1 MMKNFKISTRLY
13 FLVGLALAVFTATAV
28 YKLYDSHNSMIMER
42 KAKLNAL
49 DESVIAMLQHFHDL
63 ETSGTLT
70 REEAQLRAIEAVRPM
85 RYEDDGYFWINDMS
99 NIMVMHP
106 IKPALEGTDLA
117 GLKDPTGKFFF
128 QEFIK
133 VVKADGEGY
142 VDYYWP
148 KPGAEE
154 PVLKYSHVKV
164 LHLGAGLSVPVS
176 MAMTW
181 PRCSARMQPRR
192 RSRSVSARWQFC
204 L

>member
-1 MMKNFKISTRLY
+1 
-13 FLVGLALAVFTATAV
+13 
-28 YKLYDSHNSMIMER
+28 
-42 KAKLNAL
+42 
-49 DESVIAMLQHFHDL
+49 
-63 ETSGTLT
+63 
-70 REEAQLRAIEAVRPM
+70 M

-154 PVLKYSHVKV
+154 PVLKYSHVEGFAPWGWIV
-164 LHLGAGLSVPVS
+164 GTGVYGDDLAALFRQNATTTAVTLGLGALAILLYRLCNGSQRGEPDPQPECDH
-176 MAMTW
+176 AGDC
-181 PRCSARMQPRR
+181 PRGCQRRSARSRAQGRGRR
-192 RSRSVSARWQFC
+192 NGVLGSGPA
-204 L
+204 